1 MGDYKEEP
9 NAKEE
14 DLNIPEEELRDKI
27 LRKQQRETQTAKA
40 QQSLSVP
47 RNPSSQSEGEGNAQS
62 SSSVEDRP
70 KTPEFEELNRRFQS
84 LLCSM
89 NTKSHSEVSLEED
102 DDNVF
107 HEPPLAP
114 GLVQLSC
121 SKPPDILDFTRR
133 SISDIDLED
142 VNITLDGIEI
152 VSETEEELP
161 SHIQDLVDKA
171 MKDIH

>member
-14 DLNIPEEELRDKI
+14 DLKIPEEELRDKI
-27 LRKQQRETQTAKA
+27 LRKQQRETQKTKTH
-40 QQSLSVP
+40 Q
-47 RNPSSQSEGEGNAQS
+47 PSSKSSCLSEGEENAAQS
-62 SSSVEDRP
+62 TSSVEDRP
-70 KTPEFEELNRRFQS
+70 KTPDYEELNRRFQS

-89 NTKSHSEVSLEED
+89 NTRSHSDVSLDEE

-107 HEPPLAP
+107 HEPPPLP

-171 MKDIH
+171 MKDIQ

>member
-14 DLNIPEEELRDKI
+14 EMKIPEKELRDKI
-27 LRKQQRETQTAKA
+27 LRKQQKETQREKNH
-40 QQSLSVP
+40 QLP
-47 RNPSSQSEGEGNAQS
+47 HENPVESEGNAQS
-62 SSSVEDRP
+62 PSLASDRP
-70 KTPEFEELNRRFQS
+70 KTPEFDELNRRFQS

-89 NTKSHSEVSLEED
+89 NTRSHSEVSLNEE

-107 HEPPLAP
+107 HEAPVIP

-152 VSETEEELP
+152 VSETEEDLP
-161 SHIQDLVDKA
+161 SHIQELVDKA
-171 MKDIH
+171 MKDIQ

>member
-14 DLNIPEEELRDKI
+14 DLKIPEEEIRDKI
-27 LRKQQRETQTAKA
+27 LRKQQRETQKEKA
-40 QQSLSVP
+40 QQSLLVP
-47 RNPSSQSEGEGNAQS
+47 KISSPPQGEGDAQS
-62 SSSVEDRP
+62 TSYVEDRP

-89 NTKSHSEVSLEED
+89 NTRSHSEVSLEED

-107 HEPPLAP
+107 HEPPLVP

-171 MKDIH
+171 MKDIQ

>member
-9 NAKEE
+9 NAKEGE
-14 DLNIPEEELRDKI
+14 LKISEEELRDKI
-27 LRKQQRETQTAKA
+27 LRKQQRELREEKP
-40 QQSLSVP
+40 QQIP
-47 RNPSSQSEGEGNAQS
+47 S
-62 SSSVEDRP
+62 SSSYDNPDMSEGDSQDMSLVVDRP
-70 KTPEFEELNRRFQS
+70 KTPEYEELNRRFQS

-89 NTKSHSEVSLEED
+89 NTRSHSEVSLEDE

-107 HEPPLAP
+107 HEPAP
-114 GLVQLSC
+114 ISGLVQLSC
-121 SKPPDILDFTRR
+121 SRPPDILDFTRR

-152 VSETEEELP
+152 VSESEEELP

-171 MKDIH
+171 MKIIQ

>member
-1 MGDYKEEP
+1 
-9 NAKEE
+9 
-14 DLNIPEEELRDKI
+14 
-27 LRKQQRETQTAKA
+27 
-40 QQSLSVP
+40 
-47 RNPSSQSEGEGNAQS
+47 
-62 SSSVEDRP
+62 
-70 KTPEFEELNRRFQS
+70 
-84 LLCSM
+84 M
-89 NTKSHSEVSLEED
+89 NTRSHSDVSLDEE

-107 HEPPLAP
+107 HEPPPPP

-161 SHIQDLVDKA
+161 RHIQDLVDKA
-171 MKDIH
+171 MKDIQ

>member
-14 DLNIPEEELRDKI
+14 ELKIPEEELRDKI
-27 LRKQQRETQTAKA
+27 LRKQQRETRNEKP
-40 QQSLSVP
+40 QQI
-47 RNPSSQSEGEGNAQS
+47 PSSSDTPDMPEGDAQS
-62 SSSVEDRP
+62 MSSVVDRP
-70 KTPEFEELNRRFQS
+70 KTPEYEELNRRFQS

-89 NTKSHSEVSLEED
+89 NTRSHSEVSLEDE

-107 HEPPLAP
+107 HEPAPIP

-171 MKDIH
+171 MKEIQ

>member
-1 MGDYKEEP
+1 MCDYKEEP

-14 DLNIPEEELRDKI
+14 DLKIPEEELRDKI
-27 LRKQQRETQTAKA
+27 LRKQQREKKKA
-40 QQSLSVP
+40 ETHQF
-47 RNPSSQSEGEGNAQS
+47 SSKSSCLSEGEENAAQS
-62 SSSVEDRP
+62 SSSVEDIRP
-70 KTPEFEELNRRFQS
+70 KTPEYEELNRRFQS

-89 NTKSHSEVSLEED
+89 NTRSHSDVSLDEE

-107 HEPPLAP
+107 HEPPPPP

-161 SHIQDLVDKA
+161 SHI
-171 MKDIH
+171 

>member
-14 DLNIPEEELRDKI
+14 DMKIPEEELRDKI
-27 LRKQQRETQTAKA
+27 LRKQQRETQKEKA
-40 QQSLSVP
+40 QQSLLVP
-47 RNPSSQSEGEGNAQS
+47 KNPIQSEGEGDAQS
-62 SSSVEDRP
+62 TSSVEDRP

-89 NTKSHSEVSLEED
+89 NTRSHSEVSLDED

-107 HEPPLAP
+107 HEPPLVP

-161 SHIQDLVDKA
+161 RHIQDLVDKA
-171 MKDIH
+171 MKDIQ